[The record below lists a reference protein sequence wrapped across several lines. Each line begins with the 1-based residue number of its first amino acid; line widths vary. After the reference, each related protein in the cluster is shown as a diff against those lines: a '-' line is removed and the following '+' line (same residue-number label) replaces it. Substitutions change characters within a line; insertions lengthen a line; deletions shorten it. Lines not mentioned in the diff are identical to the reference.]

1 MHTHNATLAHGSI
14 ALIGHPNVGKSVIF
28 QKLTGLKTIVSNYP
42 GTTVEV
48 TSGQLRERPSVRLVD
63 TPGVGSWPPQT
74 EDERLAAAILLRE
87 DIDGVIQVGDAK
99 NLSRTLALSAVLIEL
114 GIPMVLALNMMDEAN
129 AAGMQIEEKT
139 LSDLISIPVAATT
152 ATRGKGIEELQTA
165 VKEAKGG
172 QLDIPYPTD
181 IEAGI
186 DAIQR
191 LLPKT
196 GLRPRGAA
204 LLFLGG
210 LDEIDQSIRENSDDD
225 SWAKMVKIRQ
235 DLEAR
240 GEESLPVRMQ
250 MARINFA
257 ETTAAQVIRFT
268 NGRNDRLAEKVGAL
282 AIHPFWGLVILATVM
297 GGLYW
302 FVGVFGAQTLVAL
315 LEDRLFGE
323 LINPWMS
330 NMVLKWISIPWMQE
344 FLTGEYGIWTMG
356 FTYAAA
362 LIFPIVTTFFMAFS
376 VIEDSGY
383 LPRLA
388 TLSNGFFQRLG
399 LNGKAILP
407 MVLGLGCVTMATLTT
422 RTLDTRRERLIVTLL
437 LALAIPC
444 SAQLGIVLGMLA
456 SLSVQAVLLWSGF
469 ILAVLLIVG
478 KLASHIAP
486 GERSGFMVE
495 LAPIRKPLFSN
506 VMMKTLGRLEWYLKE
521 VLPIFLAGAALM
533 FLLDRMGGL
542 GWLIQTGE
550 PIVSGWLGL
559 PEEATSAFVLGFLR
573 RDFGA
578 TGLFAM
584 NSAGMLTA
592 TQMLVAMITMTL
604 FIPCIASVFIIA
616 KEYGWKT
623 AAAMTAI
630 VIPTALLA
638 GGGARLG
645 LEMLNFG

>member
-1 MHTHNATLAHGSI
+1 
-14 ALIGHPNVGKSVIF
+14 
-28 QKLTGLKTIVSNYP
+28 
-42 GTTVEV
+42 
-48 TSGQLRERPSVRLVD
+48 
-63 TPGVGSWPPQT
+63 
-74 EDERLAAAILLRE
+74 
-87 DIDGVIQVGDAK
+87 
-99 NLSRTLALSAVLIEL
+99 
-114 GIPMVLALNMMDEAN
+114 
-129 AAGMQIEEKT
+129 
-139 LSDLISIPVAATT
+139 
-152 ATRGKGIEELQTA
+152 
-165 VKEAKGG
+165 
-172 QLDIPYPTD
+172 
-181 IEAGI
+181 
-186 DAIQR
+186 
-191 LLPKT
+191 
-196 GLRPRGAA
+196 
-204 LLFLGG
+204 
-210 LDEIDQSIRENSDDD
+210 
-225 SWAKMVKIRQ
+225 
-235 DLEAR
+235 
-240 GEESLPVRMQ
+240 
-250 MARINFA
+250 
-257 ETTAAQVIRFT
+257 
-268 NGRNDRLAEKVGAL
+268 
-282 AIHPFWGLVILATVM
+282 
-297 GGLYW
+297 
-302 FVGVFGAQTLVAL
+302 
-315 LEDRLFGE
+315 
-323 LINPWMS
+323 
-330 NMVLKWISIPWMQE
+330 MVLKWISIPWMQE